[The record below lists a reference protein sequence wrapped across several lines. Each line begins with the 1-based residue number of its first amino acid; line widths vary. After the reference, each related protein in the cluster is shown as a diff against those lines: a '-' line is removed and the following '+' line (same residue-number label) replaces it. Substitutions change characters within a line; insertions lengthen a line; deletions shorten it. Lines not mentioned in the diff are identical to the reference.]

1 LYSTLKID
9 KDSRSKLG
17 KVYAVGVGPGSP
29 KYVTEIV
36 KEIVQNCD
44 IVIGYKYTLK
54 TIKDLIEG
62 KEIYEITMNDQ
73 EKSYQKIH
81 PELGDRT
88 LVIPFTGDV
97 NFSESEVVDRLIE
110 IFGEIEIIPGI
121 SSIQVAASRAQVPLD
136 KSKVITMHVTTPIED
151 KKLELQKALIDGFSV
166 VLVPR
171 PWPKQPDKHFM
182 PSEIAF
188 YLKDS
193 NFDTTK
199 MKVHVF
205 EAITTENETSFV
217 GVVKDLEGKEFSD
230 LSVMV
235 FNQTS
240 LDSYMNYRWQWEN

>member
-1 LYSTLKID
+1 M
-9 KDSRSKLG
+9 G
-17 KVYAVGVGPGSP
+17 KVFAVGVGPGSP

-36 KEIVQNCD
+36 KEIIKKCD
-44 IVIGYKYTLK
+44 VIIGYKYTLK
-54 TIKDLIEG
+54 TIEKLIEG

-73 EKSYQKIH
+73 EKSYQKIF
-81 PELGDRT
+81 PELGDRI

-110 IFGEIEIIPGI
+110 IFGEVEIIPGI
-121 SSIQVAASRAQVPLD
+121 SSIQVAASRAKVPLD

-188 YLKDS
+188 YLKE
-193 NFDTTK
+193 NGFDTKK

>member
-1 LYSTLKID
+1 
-9 KDSRSKLG
+9 LG

-29 KYVTEIV
+29 KYVTEVV
-36 KEIVQNCD
+36 KEIIQNCD
-44 IVIGYKYTLK
+44 VVIGYKYTLQ
-54 TIKDLIEG
+54 TIKSLIGG
-62 KEIYEITMNDQ
+62 KEVYEITMNDQ
-73 EKSYQKIH
+73 EESYQKIH
-81 PELGDRT
+81 PELGDRV

-110 IFGEIEIIPGI
+110 IFGEVEIVPGI
-121 SSIQVAASRAQVPLD
+121 SSIQVAASRAQIPLD
-136 KSKVITMHVTTPIED
+136 KSKVITMHVTTSIED

-182 PSEIAF
+182 PSEIAI
-188 YLKDS
+188 YLKEN
-193 NFDTTK
+193 NFDTSK

-205 EAITTENETSFV
+205 EAITTENEISFV
-217 GVVKDLEGKEFSD
+217 GVVKDLEGKDFSD